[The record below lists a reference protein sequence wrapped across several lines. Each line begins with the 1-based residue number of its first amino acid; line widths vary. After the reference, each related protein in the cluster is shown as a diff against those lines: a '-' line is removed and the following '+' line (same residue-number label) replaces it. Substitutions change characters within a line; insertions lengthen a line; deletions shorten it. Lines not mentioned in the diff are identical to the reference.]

1 MDSTRASLGI
11 TLPNES
17 PEEAFSLGC
26 DMIVDAAGLSCSQAV
41 LDMLYALLGYATKG
55 YEKTFAVRQFSG
67 ELAGR
72 VCDTYSRGKGGMG
85 PNRVNAYM
93 GVSPRGA

>member
-1 MDSTRASLGI
+1 MRNLGI

-55 YEKTFAVRQFSG
+55 YEKTLLCASSRASWRVVCATRTVAARAAWVRI
-67 ELAGR
+67 A
-72 VCDTYSRGKGGMG
+72 
-85 PNRVNAYM
+85 
-93 GVSPRGA
+93 